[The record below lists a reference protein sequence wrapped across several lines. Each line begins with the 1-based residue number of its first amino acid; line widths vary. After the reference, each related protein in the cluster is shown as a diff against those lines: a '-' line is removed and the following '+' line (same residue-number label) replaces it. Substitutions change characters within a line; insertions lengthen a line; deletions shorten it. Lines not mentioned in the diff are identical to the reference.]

1 MLKKSLSIIL
11 SLTLV
16 LCSCLVMTASAKND
30 SDEFGFAVA
39 SDTHYVHPVKQAGTT
54 LADEGWVTTFNSES
68 ESLTNQSGFIIDEF
82 LKECAENP
90 KCQFV
95 LITGD
100 LATHGR
106 DYVSEHE
113 AVAAKFRKFEKETG
127 KQVYVINGNHDNAK
141 DMPVDHKKFTEIY
154 HEFGYDEA
162 LSTDEGTCS
171 YSANLNDEYTLV
183 ALDTCDER
191 YRVVPNN
198 DITRMDWAV
207 KQIKA
212 AKKQGKKVIMIMH
225 HNLLEHN
232 PFQKLNEKNYV
243 VNTPYSFA
251 GLLADLG
258 VKLVFSGHTHCN
270 NVKSY
275 TSFLGNTIYDF
286 SMSSLGNFPAE
297 YKYFNVTDSK
307 ISYETKKIN
316 HIDADKLAE
325 VCKGFSNEALEMMKN
340 NLQTYTWSMSYREY
354 SEDLRENISPETL
367 GVEESSALYAK
378 LKPVT
383 DTIKEMSDTPIYGKG
398 GIQEQAAAYGL
409 EIPDSEYKTLNDA
422 MTLAMLRCKIGDK
435 RYNLNSNDFTVL
447 IRLLAFTVRK
457 SIAATADS
465 DILSDANEML
475 GKLGYKGS
483 VADNM
488 LRDFSEKY
496 GFATPEEKEALAIAY
511 GLWGGY
517 FSDVDGVEN
526 RDGAIPGYAV
536 KEANEN
542 QFIVMAKK
550 LFKLVID
557 LLNKIFISF
566 YPVFGKYFA

>member
-16 LCSCLVMTASAKND
+16 LCSCLVLTASAKND

-106 DYVSEHE
+106 DYISEHE

-198 DITRMDWAV
+198 DITRMNWAV

-325 VCKGFSNEALEMMKN
+325 VCKGFSNEALEMMNN
-340 NLQTYTWSMSYREY
+340 NLQAYTWSMSYREY
-354 SEDLRENISPETL
+354 SEDLREKISPETL

-422 MTLAMLRCKIGDK
+422 MTLAILRCKIGDK

-465 DILSDANEML
+465 DILSGANEML

-517 FSDVDGVEN
+517 FSDFDGVEN

-557 LLNKIFISF
+557 LLNKIIISF
-566 YPVFGKYFA
+566 YPVFGK

>member
-16 LCSCLVMTASAKND
+16 LCSCLVLTASAKND

-340 NLQTYTWSMSYREY
+340 NLQAYTWSMSYREY

-383 DTIKEMSDTPIYGKG
+383 DTIKERSDTPIYGKG

-422 MTLAMLRCKIGDK
+422 MTLAILRCKIGDK

-465 DILSDANEML
+465 DILSGANEML

-557 LLNKIFISF
+557 LLNKIIISF
-566 YPVFGKYFA
+566 YPVFGK

>member
-16 LCSCLVMTASAKND
+16 LCSCLVLTASAKND
-30 SDEFGFAVA
+30 SDKFGFAVA

-68 ESLTNQSGFIIDEF
+68 ESLTNQSGFIIDGF

-340 NLQTYTWSMSYREY
+340 NLQAYTWSMSYREY

-422 MTLAMLRCKIGDK
+422 MTLAILRCKIGDK

-457 SIAATADS
+457 SIAATADR
-465 DILSDANEML
+465 DILSGANEML

-542 QFIVMAKK
+542 PFIVMAKK
-550 LFKLVID
+550 LFKFVID
-557 LLNKIFISF
+557 LLNKIIISF
-566 YPVFGKYFA
+566 YPVFGK

>member
-1 MLKKSLSIIL
+1 MLKKSISIIL
-11 SLTLV
+11 SLTLI
-16 LCSCLVMTASAKND
+16 LCSLLTLTASAEKSGEN
-30 SDEFGFAVA
+30 FGFAVA
-39 SDTHYVHPVKQAGTT
+39 SDIHYVHPVKQVGTT
-54 LADEGWVTTFNSES
+54 LADEGWVTTFKSES
-68 ESLTNQSGFIIDEF
+68 ESLTNQSGFIIDQF

-95 LITGD
+95 LVTGD

-113 AVAAKFRKFEKETG
+113 TVAAKFRKFEQETG

-162 LSTDEGTCS
+162 LSTDDGTCS

-198 DITRMDWAV
+198 DVTRMDWAV

-297 YKYFNVTDSK
+297 YKCFNVSDSE
-307 ISYETKKIN
+307 INYETKKIN

-325 VCKGFSNEALEMMKN
+325 VCKGYSKDALEMMKN
-340 NLQTYTWSMSYREY
+340 SLQKYTWSMSYKEY
-354 SEDLRENISPETL
+354 SENLRENISPETL
-367 GVEESSALYAK
+367 GVEESSTLYAK
-378 LKPVT
+378 LKPIT
-383 DTIKEMSDTPIYGKG
+383 DMIKEMSDTPIYGES
-398 GIQEQAAAYGL
+398 GIKEQAAEYGL

-422 MTLAMLRCKIGDK
+422 ITLAMLRCKIGDK
-435 RYNLNSNDFTVL
+435 RYNLGSDDFTVL
-447 IRLLAFTVRK
+447 IRLIAFTVRK
-457 SIAATADS
+457 SIAETADG
-465 DILSDANEML
+465 DILAGANELL

-483 VADNM
+483 LADNM
-488 LRDFSEKY
+488 LREFSEKY

-511 GLWGGY
+511 SLWGGY
-517 FSDVDGVEN
+517 IGEVDGVEN
-526 RDGAIPGYAV
+526 RNGTIPGYEV
-536 KEANEN
+536 KEASTN
-542 QFIVMAKK
+542 QFIIIAENLVKLAKNIIKK
-550 LFKLVID
+550 LITFV
-557 LLNKIFISF
+557 
-566 YPVFGKYFA
+566 YPIFGK

>member
-16 LCSCLVMTASAKND
+16 LCSCLVLTASAKND

-68 ESLTNQSGFIIDEF
+68 ESLTNQSGFIIDEI

-340 NLQTYTWSMSYREY
+340 NLQAYTWSMSYREY

-383 DTIKEMSDTPIYGKG
+383 DTIKEMSDTPIYSKG

-465 DILSDANEML
+465 DILSGANEML

-557 LLNKIFISF
+557 LLNKIIISF
-566 YPVFGKYFA
+566 YPVFGK

>member
-16 LCSCLVMTASAKND
+16 LCSCLVLTASAKND
-30 SDEFGFAVA
+30 SDKFGFAVA

-465 DILSDANEML
+465 DILSGANEML

-566 YPVFGKYFA
+566 YPVFGK

>member
-16 LCSCLVMTASAKND
+16 LCSCLVLTASAKND

-340 NLQTYTWSMSYREY
+340 NLQAYTWSMSYREY

-422 MTLAMLRCKIGDK
+422 MTLAILRCKIGDK

-465 DILSDANEML
+465 DILSGANEML
-475 GKLGYKGS
+475 DKLGYKGS

-566 YPVFGKYFA
+566 YPVFGK

>member
-16 LCSCLVMTASAKND
+16 LCSCLVLTASAKND

-297 YKYFNVTDSK
+297 YKHFNVTDSK

-340 NLQTYTWSMSYREY
+340 NLQAYTWSMSYKEY

-422 MTLAMLRCKIGDK
+422 MTLAILRCKIGDK

-465 DILSDANEML
+465 DILSGANEML

-517 FSDVDGVEN
+517 IGEVDGVEN
-526 RDGAIPGYAV
+526 RNGTIPGYEV
-536 KEANEN
+536 KEANTN
-542 QFIVMAKK
+542 QFIIISENLVNLAKNIIKK
-550 LFKLVID
+550 LITFV
-557 LLNKIFISF
+557 
-566 YPVFGKYFA
+566 YPIFGK

>member
-16 LCSCLVMTASAKND
+16 LCSCLVLTASAKND
-30 SDEFGFAVA
+30 SDEIGFAVA

-325 VCKGFSNEALEMMKN
+325 VCKGFSNEALEMMNN
-340 NLQTYTWSMSYREY
+340 NLQAYTWSMSYREY

-422 MTLAMLRCKIGDK
+422 MTLAILRCKIGDK

-465 DILSDANEML
+465 DILSGANEML

-566 YPVFGKYFA
+566 YPVFGK

>member
-16 LCSCLVMTASAKND
+16 LCSCLVLTASAKND

-154 HEFGYDEA
+154 HEFGYDKA

-198 DITRMDWAV
+198 DITRMDWTV

-367 GVEESSALYAK
+367 GVEEPSALYAK

-422 MTLAMLRCKIGDK
+422 MTLAILRCKIGDK

-465 DILSDANEML
+465 DILSGANEML

-488 LRDFSEKY
+488 LRNFSEKY

-557 LLNKIFISF
+557 LLNKIIISF
-566 YPVFGKYFA
+566 YPVFGK

>member
-16 LCSCLVMTASAKND
+16 LCSCLVLTASAKND

-212 AKKQGKKVIMIMH
+212 AKKQSKKVIMIMH

-258 VKLVFSGHTHCN
+258 IKLVFSGHTHCN

-340 NLQTYTWSMSYREY
+340 NLQAYTWSMSYKEY

-422 MTLAMLRCKIGDK
+422 MTLAILRCKIGDK

-465 DILSDANEML
+465 DILSGANEML

-483 VADNM
+483 VADNL

-550 LFKLVID
+550 LFKFVID
-557 LLNKIFISF
+557 LLNKIIISF
-566 YPVFGKYFA
+566 YPVFGK

>member
-16 LCSCLVMTASAKND
+16 LCSCLVLTASAKND

-340 NLQTYTWSMSYREY
+340 NLQAYTWSMSYREY

-422 MTLAMLRCKIGDK
+422 MTLAILRCKIGDK

-465 DILSDANEML
+465 DILSGANEML

-542 QFIVMAKK
+542 QFIIMAKK

-566 YPVFGKYFA
+566 YPVFGK

>member
-16 LCSCLVMTASAKND
+16 LCSCLVLTASAQNS

-154 HEFGYDEA
+154 HEFGYDKA

-325 VCKGFSNEALEMMKN
+325 VGKGFSNEALEMMNN
-340 NLQTYTWSMSYREY
+340 NLQAYTWSMSYREY

-422 MTLAMLRCKIGDK
+422 MTLAILRCKIGDK

-465 DILSDANEML
+465 DILSGANEML

-526 RDGAIPGYAV
+526 RGGAIPGYAV
-536 KEANEN
+536 KDTNEN
-542 QFIVMAKK
+542 QFIVMVKK

-557 LLNKIFISF
+557 LLDKILISF
-566 YPVFGKYFA
+566 YPVFGK

>member
-16 LCSCLVMTASAKND
+16 LCSCLVLTASAQND

-275 TSFLGNTIYDF
+275 TSFLGSTIYDF

-422 MTLAMLRCKIGDK
+422 MTLAILRCKIGDK

-465 DILSDANEML
+465 DILSGANEML

-542 QFIVMAKK
+542 QFFVMAKK

-557 LLNKIFISF
+557 FLNKILISF
-566 YPVFGKYFA
+566 YPVFGK

>member
-16 LCSCLVMTASAKND
+16 LCSCLVLTASAKND

-68 ESLTNQSGFIIDEF
+68 ESLTNKSGFIIDEF

-275 TSFLGNTIYDF
+275 TSFLVNTIYDF

-340 NLQTYTWSMSYREY
+340 NLQAYTWSMSYREY

-422 MTLAMLRCKIGDK
+422 MTLAILRCKIGDK

-465 DILSDANEML
+465 DILSGANEML

-557 LLNKIFISF
+557 LLNKIIISF
-566 YPVFGKYFA
+566 YPVFGK

>member
-16 LCSCLVMTASAKND
+16 LCSCLVLTASAKND

-340 NLQTYTWSMSYREY
+340 NLQAYTWSMSYREY

-367 GVEESSALYAK
+367 GVEESSAFYAK

-422 MTLAMLRCKIGDK
+422 MTLAILRCKIGDK

-465 DILSDANEML
+465 DILSGANEML

-483 VADNM
+483 VADNL

-557 LLNKIFISF
+557 LLNKIIISF
-566 YPVFGKYFA
+566 YPVFGK

>member
-16 LCSCLVMTASAKND
+16 LCSCLVLTASAKND

-340 NLQTYTWSMSYREY
+340 NLQAYTWSMSYKEY

-367 GVEESSALYAK
+367 GVEESSALYTK

-465 DILSDANEML
+465 DILSGANEML

-566 YPVFGKYFA
+566 YPVFGK

>member
-16 LCSCLVMTASAKND
+16 LCSCLVLTASAKND

-566 YPVFGKYFA
+566 YPVFGK

>member
-16 LCSCLVMTASAKND
+16 LCSCLVLTASAKND

-198 DITRMDWAV
+198 DITRMNWAV

-325 VCKGFSNEALEMMKN
+325 VCKGFSNEALEMMNN
-340 NLQTYTWSMSYREY
+340 NLQAYTWSMSYREY
-354 SEDLRENISPETL
+354 SEDLREKISPETL
-367 GVEESSALYAK
+367 GVEESSALYAR

-383 DTIKEMSDTPIYGKG
+383 DTIKKMSDTPIYGKG

-422 MTLAMLRCKIGDK
+422 MTLAILRCKIGDK

-465 DILSDANEML
+465 DILSGANEML

-517 FSDVDGVEN
+517 FSDFDGVEN

-557 LLNKIFISF
+557 LLNKIIISF
-566 YPVFGKYFA
+566 YPVFGK

>member
-16 LCSCLVMTASAKND
+16 LCSCLVLTASAKND

-275 TSFLGNTIYDF
+275 TSFLGNTNYDF

-340 NLQTYTWSMSYREY
+340 NLQAYTWSMSYREY

-422 MTLAMLRCKIGDK
+422 MTLAILRCKIGDK

-465 DILSDANEML
+465 DILSGANEML

-542 QFIVMAKK
+542 QFIVLAKK

-566 YPVFGKYFA
+566 YPVFGK

>member
-16 LCSCLVMTASAKND
+16 LCSCLVLTASAQNS

-100 LATHGR
+100 LATNGR

-243 VNTPYSFA
+243 VNTPYSSA

-340 NLQTYTWSMSYREY
+340 NLQAYTWSMSYREY

-557 LLNKIFISF
+557 LLNKIIISF
-566 YPVFGKYFA
+566 YPVFGK

>member
-16 LCSCLVMTASAKND
+16 LCSCLVLTASAKND

-232 PFQKLNEKNYV
+232 PFQKLNEKSYV

-340 NLQTYTWSMSYREY
+340 NLQAYTWSMSYREY

-422 MTLAMLRCKIGDK
+422 MTLAILRCKIGDK

-465 DILSDANEML
+465 DILSGANEML

-517 FSDVDGVEN
+517 IGEVDGVEN
-526 RDGAIPGYAV
+526 RNGTIPGYEV
-536 KEANEN
+536 KEANTN
-542 QFIVMAKK
+542 QFIIISENLVNLAKNIIKK
-550 LFKLVID
+550 LITFV
-557 LLNKIFISF
+557 
-566 YPVFGKYFA
+566 YPIFGK

>member
-16 LCSCLVMTASAKND
+16 LCSCLVLTASAKND

-422 MTLAMLRCKIGDK
+422 MTLAILRCKIGDK
-435 RYNLNSNDFTVL
+435 RYNLNSNDFMVL

-465 DILSDANEML
+465 DILSGANEML

-566 YPVFGKYFA
+566 YPVFGK

>member
-16 LCSCLVMTASAKND
+16 LCSCLVLTASAKND

-340 NLQTYTWSMSYREY
+340 NLQAYTWSMSYREY

-422 MTLAMLRCKIGDK
+422 MTLAILRCKIGDK

-465 DILSDANEML
+465 DILSGANEML

-488 LRDFSEKY
+488 LRAFSEKY

-542 QFIVMAKK
+542 QFIVLAKK

-566 YPVFGKYFA
+566 YPVFGK

>member
-16 LCSCLVMTASAKND
+16 LCSCLVLTASAKND

-325 VCKGFSNEALEMMKN
+325 VCKGFSNESLEMMNN
-340 NLQTYTWSMSYREY
+340 NLQAYTWSMSYREY

-422 MTLAMLRCKIGDK
+422 MTLAILRCKIGDK

-465 DILSDANEML
+465 DILSGANEML

-542 QFIVMAKK
+542 PFIVMAKK
-550 LFKLVID
+550 LFKFVID
-557 LLNKIFISF
+557 LLNKIIISF
-566 YPVFGKYFA
+566 YPVFGK

>member
-16 LCSCLVMTASAKND
+16 LCSCLVLTASAKND

-340 NLQTYTWSMSYREY
+340 NLQAYTWSMSYREY

-465 DILSDANEML
+465 DILSGANEML

-488 LRDFSEKY
+488 LRNFSEKY

-536 KEANEN
+536 KEAKEN
-542 QFIVMAKK
+542 QFFVMAKK

-557 LLNKIFISF
+557 FLNKILISF
-566 YPVFGKYFA
+566 YPVFGK

>member
-16 LCSCLVMTASAKND
+16 LCSCLVLTASAKND

-275 TSFLGNTIYDF
+275 TSFLGSTIYDF

-409 EIPDSEYKTLNDA
+409 EIPDSEYKTLNEA
-422 MTLAMLRCKIGDK
+422 ITLAILRCKIGDK
-435 RYNLNSNDFTVL
+435 RYDLNSNDFTVL

-465 DILSDANEML
+465 DILSGANEML

-542 QFIVMAKK
+542 QFIVMVKK

-557 LLNKIFISF
+557 LLNKIIISF
-566 YPVFGKYFA
+566 YPVFGK

>member
-16 LCSCLVMTASAKND
+16 LCSCLVLTASAQND

-307 ISYETKKIN
+307 ISYKTKKIN

-340 NLQTYTWSMSYREY
+340 NLQAYTWSMSYREF

-422 MTLAMLRCKIGDK
+422 MTLAILRCKIGDK

-465 DILSDANEML
+465 DILSGANEML

-483 VADNM
+483 VADNL

-536 KEANEN
+536 KESNEN

-557 LLNKIFISF
+557 LLNKIIISF
-566 YPVFGKYFA
+566 YPVFGK

>member
-16 LCSCLVMTASAKND
+16 LCSCLVLTASAKND

-325 VCKGFSNEALEMMKN
+325 VCKGFSNEALEMMNN
-340 NLQTYTWSMSYREY
+340 NLQAYTWSMSYREY

-422 MTLAMLRCKIGDK
+422 MTLAILRCKIGDK

-465 DILSDANEML
+465 DILSGANEML

-550 LFKLVID
+550 LFKFVID
-557 LLNKIFISF
+557 LLNKIIISF
-566 YPVFGKYFA
+566 YPVFGK

>member
-16 LCSCLVMTASAKND
+16 LCSCLVLTASAKND

-286 SMSSLGNFPAE
+286 SMSSLGTFPAE

-465 DILSDANEML
+465 DILSGTNEML
-475 GKLGYKGS
+475 GKFGYKGS

-557 LLNKIFISF
+557 LLNKIIISF
-566 YPVFGKYFA
+566 YPVFGK

>member
-16 LCSCLVMTASAKND
+16 LCSCLVLTASAKND

-340 NLQTYTWSMSYREY
+340 NLQAYTWSMSYREY

-378 LKPVT
+378 LKPVM

-488 LRDFSEKY
+488 FRDFSEKY

-557 LLNKIFISF
+557 LLNKIIISF
-566 YPVFGKYFA
+566 YPVFGK

>member
-16 LCSCLVMTASAKND
+16 LCSCLVLTASAKND

-340 NLQTYTWSMSYREY
+340 NLQAYTWSMSYREY

-422 MTLAMLRCKIGDK
+422 MTLAILRCKIGDK

-465 DILSDANEML
+465 DILSGANEML

-517 FSDVDGVEN
+517 IGEVDGVEN
-526 RDGAIPGYAV
+526 RNGTIPGYEV
-536 KEANEN
+536 KEANTN
-542 QFIVMAKK
+542 QFIIISENLVNLAKNIIKK
-550 LFKLVID
+550 LITFV
-557 LLNKIFISF
+557 
-566 YPVFGKYFA
+566 YPIFGK

>member
-1 MLKKSLSIIL
+1 MLKKSISIIL
-11 SLTLV
+11 SLTLI
-16 LCSCLVMTASAKND
+16 LCSLLTLTASAEKSGEN
-30 SDEFGFAVA
+30 FGFAVA
-39 SDTHYVHPVKQAGTT
+39 SDIHYVHPVKQVGTT
-54 LADEGWVTTFNSES
+54 LADEGWVTTFKSES
-68 ESLTNQSGFIIDEF
+68 ESLTNQSGFIIDQF

-95 LITGD
+95 LVTGD

-113 AVAAKFRKFEKETG
+113 TVAAKFRKFEQETG

-162 LSTDEGTCS
+162 LSTDDGTCS

-198 DITRMDWAV
+198 DVTRMDWAV

-297 YKYFNVTDSK
+297 YKYFNVSDSE
-307 ISYETKKIN
+307 INYETKKIN

-325 VCKGFSNEALEMMKN
+325 VCKGYSKDALEMMKN
-340 NLQTYTWSMSYREY
+340 SLQKYTWSMSYKEY
-354 SEDLRENISPETL
+354 SENLRENISPETL

-378 LKPVT
+378 LKPIT
-383 DTIKEMSDTPIYGKG
+383 DVIKEMSDTPIYGEG
-398 GIQEQAAAYGL
+398 GIKEQASEYGL

-422 MTLAMLRCKIGDK
+422 ITLAMLRCKIGDK
-435 RYNLNSNDFTVL
+435 RYNLGSDDFTVL
-447 IRLLAFTVRK
+447 IRLIAFTVRK
-457 SIAATADS
+457 SIAETADS
-465 DILSDANEML
+465 DILAGANELL

-483 VADNM
+483 LADNM
-488 LRDFSEKY
+488 LREFSEKY

-511 GLWGGY
+511 SLWGGY
-517 FSDVDGVEN
+517 IGEVDGVEN
-526 RDGAIPGYAV
+526 RNGTIPGYEV
-536 KEANEN
+536 KEANTN
-542 QFIVMAKK
+542 QFIIIAENLVKLAKNIIKK
-550 LFKLVID
+550 LITFV
-557 LLNKIFISF
+557 
-566 YPVFGKYFA
+566 YPIFGK

>member
-16 LCSCLVMTASAKND
+16 LCSCLVLTASAKNN

-340 NLQTYTWSMSYREY
+340 NLQAYTWSMSYREY
-354 SEDLRENISPETL
+354 SEDLRENISPEML

-422 MTLAMLRCKIGDK
+422 MTLAILRCKIGDK

-465 DILSDANEML
+465 DILSGANEML

-488 LRDFSEKY
+488 LRNFSEKY

-542 QFIVMAKK
+542 QFIVMAKM

-557 LLNKIFISF
+557 LLNKIIISF
-566 YPVFGKYFA
+566 YPVFGK

>member
-16 LCSCLVMTASAKND
+16 LCSCLVLTASAKND

-275 TSFLGNTIYDF
+275 TSFLGSTIYDF

-325 VCKGFSNEALEMMKN
+325 VCKGFSNEALKMMKN

-422 MTLAMLRCKIGDK
+422 MTLAILRCKIGDK
-435 RYNLNSNDFTVL
+435 RYNLNSNDFMVL

-465 DILSDANEML
+465 DILSGANEML

-566 YPVFGKYFA
+566 YPVFGK

>member
-16 LCSCLVMTASAKND
+16 LCSCLVLTASAKND
-30 SDEFGFAVA
+30 SDKFGFAVA

-340 NLQTYTWSMSYREY
+340 NLQAYTWSMSYREY

-367 GVEESSALYAK
+367 GVEESSALYTK

-465 DILSDANEML
+465 DILSGANEML

-557 LLNKIFISF
+557 LLNKIIISF
-566 YPVFGKYFA
+566 YPVFGK

>member
-16 LCSCLVMTASAKND
+16 LCSCLVLTASAKND

-106 DYVSEHE
+106 DYVYEHE

-275 TSFLGNTIYDF
+275 TSFLGSTIYDF

-422 MTLAMLRCKIGDK
+422 MTLAILRCKIGDK
-435 RYNLNSNDFTVL
+435 RYNLNSNDFMVL

-465 DILSDANEML
+465 DILSGANEML

-557 LLNKIFISF
+557 LLNKVFISF
-566 YPVFGKYFA
+566 YPVFGK

>member
-11 SLTLV
+11 SLTLI
-16 LCSCLVMTASAKND
+16 LCSSLALTASAES
-30 SDEFGFAVA
+30 SDYEFGFAVA
-39 SDTHYVHPVKQAGTT
+39 SDIHYVHPVKQAGTT
-54 LADEGWVTTFNSES
+54 LADEGWVTTFKSES

-90 KCQFV
+90 NCQFV
-95 LITGD
+95 LVTGD

-113 AVAAKFRKFEKETG
+113 TVAAKFRKFEQETG

-141 DMPVDHKKFTEIY
+141 GMPVDHKKFTEIY

-198 DITRMDWAV
+198 DVARMDWAV
-207 KQIKA
+207 KQIKS

-297 YKYFNVTDSK
+297 YKYFNVTDNE

-325 VCKGFSNEALEMMKN
+325 VCKGYSAEALAMMKN
-340 NLQTYTWSMSYREY
+340 NLQKYTWSMSYKEY
-354 SEDLRENISPETL
+354 SEDLRENISPEAL
-367 GVEESSALYAK
+367 GVEDSSALYAK

-383 DTIKEMSDTPIYGKG
+383 DTIKEMSDTPIYGEG

-422 MTLAMLRCKIGDK
+422 ITLAQLRCKIGDK
-435 RYNLNSNDFTVL
+435 RYNLDSDDFTVL
-447 IRLLAFTVRK
+447 IRLIAFTVRK
-457 SIAATADS
+457 SVASTADS
-465 DILSDANEML
+465 DMLASANELL
-475 GKLGYKGS
+475 GKLGYKGGI
-483 VADNM
+483 ADNM

-496 GFATPEEKEALAIAY
+496 GFATPEEKEAIAIAY

-517 FSDVDGVEN
+517 IGEVDGVEN
-526 RDGAIPGYAV
+526 RDGTIPGYAV
-536 KEANEN
+536 KEANTN
-542 QFIVMAKK
+542 QFVVIAQK
-550 LFKLVID
+550 LIKLAMDILHKVI
-557 LLNKIFISF
+557 ISV
-566 YPVFGKYFA
+566 YPVFGK

>member
-16 LCSCLVMTASAKND
+16 LCSCLVLTASAKND

-340 NLQTYTWSMSYREY
+340 NLQAYTWSMSYKEY

-422 MTLAMLRCKIGDK
+422 MTLAILRCKIGDK

-465 DILSDANEML
+465 DILSGANEML

-483 VADNM
+483 VADNL

-566 YPVFGKYFA
+566 YPVFGK